1 MKVQAE
7 ISLYPLGEEDL
18 LPSIEEFLDVLKT
31 GGLELRMGT
40 MSTTVAGE
48 SSVLFQAISDAFE
61 KVAARHLCVLVVK
74 YSNACP
80 PLPGCPE
87 RQADDSAKVSKSG

>member
-18 LPSIEEFLDVLKT
+18 LPSIEEFLEVVREE
-31 GGLELRMGT
+31 GLEPRMGT
-40 MSTTVAGE
+40 MSTTLDGE
-48 SSVLFQAISDAFE
+48 SSVLFQAIARAFE
-61 KVAARHLCVLVVK
+61 KVAAHHRCVLIVK

-80 PLPGCPE
+80 PAVGDGKTANP
-87 RQADDSAKVSKSG
+87 